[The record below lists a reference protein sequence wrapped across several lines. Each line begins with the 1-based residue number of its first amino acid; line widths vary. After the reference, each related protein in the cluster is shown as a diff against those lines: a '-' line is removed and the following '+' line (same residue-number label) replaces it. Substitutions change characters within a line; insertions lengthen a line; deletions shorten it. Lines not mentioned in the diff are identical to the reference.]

1 MRSCITGDPRID
13 QFRRMHTTK
22 NKASK
27 CVMARISRQGTSY
40 QKNFTLRKY
49 KTWTAAEKAAQKWV
63 KTMLKELPAPTP
75 RKGRMTKRNKSGI
88 VGIWPR
94 LSTHKRDGQEYQY
107 CRWYARWPECPLKGG
122 ISFSAEMF
130 GDEDAFAMAYLAV
143 ANETVD
149 REWIKKKMKTF
160 KSTKKYKEVLSKK
173 LLSFE

>member
-1 MRSCITGDPRID
+1 
-13 QFRRMHTTK
+13 MHTTK

-130 GDEDAFAMAYLAV
+130 GDEEAFAMAYLAV

-160 KSTKKYKEVLSKK
+160 KNTKKYKEVLSKK